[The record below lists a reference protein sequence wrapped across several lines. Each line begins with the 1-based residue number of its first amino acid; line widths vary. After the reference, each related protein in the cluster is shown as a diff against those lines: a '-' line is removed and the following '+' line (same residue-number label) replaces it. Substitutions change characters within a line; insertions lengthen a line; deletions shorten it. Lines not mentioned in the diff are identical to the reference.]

1 MSAIIK
7 QIKQTLPIQLEPEV
21 NKDIRGINLYI
32 CSFTWNQRPFVNVES
47 GEKTKIKMW
56 CFGGL
61 VLLNSTLKSGR
72 HILVHE
78 KVPKYIT
85 NQKGEVLET
94 KILNKTRIIG
104 KEYGFEALSS
114 TLSAIY
120 PCSVEKAKE
129 LVREAKNKQI
139 KHAKLV
145 LKSDLEIPTSPQLYE
160 KMGLKNEW
168 VVISDYPSLDEMEE
182 KINEILK
189 RQGSPLRARFGL
201 KWRLQS

>member
-1 MSAIIK
+1 MSAKIK

-21 NKDIRGINLYI
+21 NRDIQGINLYL

-47 GEKTKIKMW
+47 GEKIKIKMW
-56 CFGGL
+56 SFGGL
-61 VLLNSTLKSGR
+61 VLLNPTLKSGR

-94 KILNKTRIIG
+94 KILNKTKIIG

-120 PCSVEKAKE
+120 HCSVEKAKQ
-129 LVREAKNKQI
+129 LVKEAKNKQI

-145 LKSDLEIPTSPQLYE
+145 LKSDLVPTSPQRFQ
-160 KMGLKNEW
+160 GQNEW
-168 VVISDYPSLDEMEE
+168 VIISDYPSLDEMET
-182 KINEILK
+182 KINETLK
-189 RQGSPLRARFGL
+189 AMKSPLRAKFGL
-201 KWRLQS
+201 RWRLVE